1 MTEGSIPRRYAK
13 ALFELAQEAGSIEGV
28 GKQLDALVELAQ
40 ANDGQVLAVMSN
52 PGFTASERRAVLE
65 LLLPRLG
72 LSGLMLNFVRLVLDK
87 DRFLALPDMARE
99 YRALADDA
107 ANRVRATV
115 TTATA
120 ASPALRAEITRSLSA
135 STGKDVVVEM
145 KVDPTLLGGMVAR
158 VGSKL
163 YDASLRTRLD
173 DLQVTLAT
181 TALS

>member
-13 ALFELAQEAGSIEGV
+13 ALFELAQEASAIDRV
-28 GKQLDALVELAQ
+28 GEQLDAVVELAR
-40 ANDGQVLAVMSN
+40 ANDGQVLSVMSN
-52 PGFTASERRAVLE
+52 PGFTASERRAVLD
-65 LLLPRLG
+65 LVLPRLG
-72 LSGLMLNFVRLVLDK
+72 LASLVQNFVRLVLDK
-87 DRFLALPDMARE
+87 DRFEALPDVARE
-99 YRALADDA
+99 YRALADAA

-115 TTATA
+115 TTASA
-120 ASPALRAEITRSLSA
+120 ASPALRAKITRSLSA

-145 KVDPTLLGGMVAR
+145 KVDPALLGGMVAR

-163 YDASLRTRLD
+163 YDASLRTRLE